1 MTHDDGGNNT
11 NNAKG
16 GTGVKKIIEW
26 FETHK
31 APPWWTGPIAGAL
44 LSAAIAAIITLITG

>member
-1 MTHDDGGNNT
+1 
-11 NNAKG
+11 
-16 GTGVKKIIEW
+16 VKKIIEW